1 MELKIFGPSG
11 LRVSRLC
18 LGAMTF
24 GTAFDWGADKTASR
38 DVFNAYL
45 DAGGNFIDTANR
57 YQATQSESFL
67 GEFTQGIRDRLVLA
81 TKYTLRL
88 DPTDPNSGGNHR
100 KSLVTS
106 LEASLKRLQTDYVD
120 ILWMHCWDQTTRSD
134 EVMRALEYVVAS
146 GKALH
151 IAISDSPSWIV
162 ARSNA
167 IAELRG
173 WSSFTG
179 VQLPY
184 SLIERSPER
193 EALPMAK
200 ALGLGVTAF
209 GCLGSGVLTGKYLK
223 NDSDAGRINAKDW
236 PLADLAR
243 VDRTQAI
250 ARKVAECAA
259 ALGVSAAQIALA
271 WVMARDESYIPI
283 IGART
288 VEQVRDNL
296 GALDVRLPAEMMA
309 ELDALSAIPL
319 DYPHSVL
326 QRIATAGTAMH
337 AKA

>member
-1 MELKIFGPSG
+1 MELRVFGPSG
-11 LRVSRLC
+11 LRVSRMC

-24 GTAFDWGADKTASR
+24 GTAYDWGADRSASR
-38 DVFNAYL
+38 AVFDAYL

-57 YQATQSESFL
+57 YQATQSETLL
-67 GEFTQGIRDRLVLA
+67 GEFTEGIRDRLVLA
-81 TKYTLRL
+81 TKYTLKV

-106 LEASLKRLQTDYVD
+106 LEASLKRLKTDYVD
-120 ILWMHCWDQTTRSD
+120 ILWMHCWDQTTRSE

-200 ALGLGVTAF
+200 AIGLGVTAF
-209 GCLGSGVLTGKYLK
+209 GCLGSGVLTGKYL
-223 NDSDAGRINAKDW
+223 NDANDGGRINSKDW
-236 PLADLAR
+236 PLRDLAK
-243 VDRTQAI
+243 VDRSQAL
-250 ARKVAECAA
+250 ARKVAECAQR
-259 ALGVSAAQIALA
+259 LGVSAAQVALA
-271 WVMARDESYIPI
+271 WVLARDSAYIPI
-283 IGART
+283 IGASNAK
-288 VEQVRDNL
+288 QVADNV
-296 GALDVRLPAEMMA
+296 GALRVSLPSEMMA
-309 ELDALSAIPL
+309 ELNELSAVPL
-319 DYPHSVL
+319 DYPYAVL
-326 QRIATAGTAMH
+326 QRIAGTGAMG
-337 AKA
+337 APTS

>member
-1 MELKIFGPSG
+1 M
-11 LRVSRLC
+11 C

-24 GTAFDWGADKTASR
+24 GVAFDWGADKTTSHN
-38 DVFNAYL
+38 VLNAYL

-67 GEFTQGIRDRLVLA
+67 GEFIQGLRDRLVLA
-81 TKYTLRL
+81 TKYTLQL
-88 DPTDPNSGGNHR
+88 DPSDPNSGGNHR

-106 LEASLKRLQTDYVD
+106 IEASLKRLRTDYVD
-120 ILWMHCWDQTTRSD
+120 ILWVHCWDQTTRTD
-134 EVMRALEYVVAS
+134 EVMRALEYVVSA

-209 GCLGSGVLTGKYLK
+209 GCLGAGVLTGKYLGAP
-223 NDSDAGRINAKDW
+223 SEGGRINAKDW

-250 ARKVAECAA
+250 ARKVAECAQR
-259 ALGVSAAQIALA
+259 LGVSAAQIALA

-288 VEQVRDNL
+288 PEQVRDNI
-296 GALDVRLPAEMMA
+296 GALSVTLPQDMLT
-309 ELDALSAIPL
+309 ELNELSAIPL

-326 QRIATAGTAMH
+326 QRIATAGAAMH
-337 AKA
+337 AKP